1 MQLNLAL
8 MFIGWVSFELV
19 KILCSS
25 KDIDEPSKSMQLEPF
40 SKILRTLLESS
51 LDGILND
58 LTDGVSNAN
67 SSNHGNPADITSSL
81 L

>member
-1 MQLNLAL
+1 
-8 MFIGWVSFELV
+8 
-19 KILCSS
+19 
-25 KDIDEPSKSMQLEPF
+25 MQLEPF

-58 LTDGVSNAN
+58 LTDRVSNVN